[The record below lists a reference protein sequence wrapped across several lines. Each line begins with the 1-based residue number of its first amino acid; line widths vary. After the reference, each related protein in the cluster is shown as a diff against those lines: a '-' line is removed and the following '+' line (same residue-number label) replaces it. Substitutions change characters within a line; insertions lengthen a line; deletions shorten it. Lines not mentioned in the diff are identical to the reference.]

1 MMKILVTCPFGLSSL
16 LGSELKRLSLKPQ
29 MTFERGVLL
38 ETDWRGIYLINLWS
52 RIANKVYLHLGE
64 EMILTFDQ
72 LFDFLQQFPWQE
84 YLNTIEEIN
93 VQVVSNNSLLHSLR
107 ALQSIAHK
115 SILTAFQKKHP

>member
-38 ETDWRGIYLINLWS
+38 ETDWRGVYLINLWS

-72 LFDFLQQFPWQE
+72 LFDFLQQFSWQE